1 MRVEVFAK
9 FRALLLMREKDRA
22 FRESVIRALKKL
34 LKISKR
40 AIPFLRQKKI
50 HVLVSFI
57 IEREYKSLPVQK
69 ERLQCFK
76 FIKAW
81 IEKDPSSLPYISG

>member
-1 MRVEVFAK
+1 MRVEVFSK
-9 FRALLLMREKDRA
+9 FRSLLLLREKDRA

-34 LKISKR
+34 LKLSKR
-40 AIPFLRQKKI
+40 SIPLIKQKKI
-50 HVLVSFI
+50 DVLISFV

-69 ERLQCFK
+69 ERMQCFK

-81 IEKDPSSLPYISG
+81 IEKDP